1 MNKLNIGTKNMDAA
15 EVELFKKRIDGLI
28 RKKKNKI
35 KRIDK
40 IKLIR
45 YYNHRVKG

>member
-28 RKKKNKI
+28 RKKKKT
-35 KRIDK
+35 K
-40 IKLIR
+40 
-45 YYNHRVKG
+45 